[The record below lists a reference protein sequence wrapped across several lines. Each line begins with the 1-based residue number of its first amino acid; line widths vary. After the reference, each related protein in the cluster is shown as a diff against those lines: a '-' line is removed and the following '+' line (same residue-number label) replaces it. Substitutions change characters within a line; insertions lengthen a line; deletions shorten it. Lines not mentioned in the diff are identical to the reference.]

1 MLDDKALF
9 DANDASIRAG
19 PWITGAAGPQPRDR
33 MAGWSP
39 PKSLTPPTLRGEPAA
54 GAPACTAA
62 LTLGHLLRE
71 ITQLAHFR
79 LRPLSSLSDAE
90 SELLRDNDPGGLN
103 LTTLVL
109 EEAPQVSGRL
119 VQKDPLG
126 GGLGSWGWSK
136 TPTNRQTVPFKLGKI
151 CPVRA

>member
-1 MLDDKALF
+1 ME
-9 DANDASIRAG
+9 
-19 PWITGAAGPQPRDR
+19 
-33 MAGWSP
+33 P
-39 PKSLTPPTLRGEPAA
+39 PKVPDPTYTTGRASSRRPCLHCRAHTRSP
-54 GAPACTAA
+54 
-62 LTLGHLLRE
+62 
-71 ITQLAHFR
+71 TQRNYWTCA
-79 LRPLSSLSDAE
+79 LSSSSLVVITVSNAE

>member
-1 MLDDKALF
+1 MIKRCSMPTMPRYAQGLGSQVPL
-9 DANDASIRAG
+9 G
-19 PWITGAAGPQPRDR
+19 PNHEAVWQD
-33 MAGWSP
+33 GWSP
-39 PKSLTPPTLRGEPAA
+39 PKYLTPPTLRGVPAA